1 MGLAW
6 TAGEAGHPVLPG
18 HDAPADLVASVTGTS
33 TAGMPAGSAGTSW
46 AAGHRHR
53 RPTLLA
59 RGGQAVAHRITRLA
73 GAGAAAGRQHDAA
86 AHPSRRRAMAARKYW
101 T

>member
-6 TAGEAGHPVLPG
+6 TADEAGHPVLPG
-18 HDAPADLVASVTGTS
+18 EDGPAIPGAAADPGV
-33 TAGMPAGSAGTSW
+33 PW

-73 GAGAAAGRQHDAA
+73 GSDLAARQRHEVLA
-86 AHPSRRRAMAARKYW
+86 AHPPRRRTMAARKYW

>member
-6 TAGEAGHPVLPG
+6 TADEAGHPVLPG
-18 HDAPADLVASVTGTS
+18 LDGPAEPGPAADQGSPWVT
-33 TAGMPAGSAGTSW
+33 
-46 AAGHRHR
+46 GHRHR

-59 RGGQAVAHRITRLA
+59 RSAHRITRLA
-73 GAGAAAGRQHDAA
+73 GSGPASGQRHQVTA
-86 AHPSRRRAMAARKYW
+86 AHPPRRRTMAARKYW

>member
-6 TAGEAGHPVLPG
+6 TADEAGHPVLPG
-18 HDAPADLVASVTGTS
+18 LDGPAT
-33 TAGMPAGSAGTSW
+33 
-46 AAGHRHR
+46 GHRHR

-59 RGGQAVAHRITRLA
+59 RSAHKITRLA
-73 GAGAAAGRQHDAA
+73 GTGPAAGQRHEVTAT
-86 AHPSRRRAMAARKYW
+86 HPPRRRTMAARKYG